1 MWDINIFLF
10 IMNIKD
16 SLSFINENGHVGPR
30 NFYEASMIYHF
41 YLKDI
46 EKQSVRILGVL
57 NLKLIT

>member
-1 MWDINIFLF
+1 
-10 IMNIKD
+10 MNIKD
-16 SLSFINENGHVGPR
+16 SLSFINENEHVGPR